1 VFCGAPRGA
10 AIADPQK
17 PTSGIPLFPDG
28 VPAPVDKSRGVIKNA
43 SESILVAEAVRKVYR
58 SGGEEVVALHGL
70 DLTVPEGEFL
80 AVMGPS
86 GSGKTTLL
94 NCVSGL
100 DEIDGGRVLVD
111 GLSIHELSD
120 KARTLHRAQEM
131 GFIFQ
136 AFNLIPV
143 FTATENVELPLLL
156 AGVHE
161 HDARVRARE
170 TLTRVGL
177 GNRLDRRPMEL
188 SGGEQQRVAVA
199 RALAGKPRIVWADEP
214 TGNLDSEMAAAVI
227 ELLGELHNEGLTIIL
242 VTHDPT
248 VAAHADRLITV
259 RDGRLVADERLAGP
273 KEEELLEM
281 VAR

>member
-1 VFCGAPRGA
+1 MEMSANGS
-10 AIADPQK
+10 K
-17 PTSGIPLFPDG
+17 PS
-28 VPAPVDKSRGVIKNA
+28 A
-43 SESILVAEAVRKVYR
+43 ILVAEGVRKVYR
-58 SGGEEVVALHGL
+58 SGADSVVALHDV
-70 DLTVPEGEFL
+70 DLVVPQGQFV

-94 NCVSGL
+94 NCLSGL
-100 DEIDGGRVLVD
+100 DEIDDGRVLVD

-120 KARTLHRAQEM
+120 KERTKHRAREM

-156 AGVHE
+156 AGVRE
-161 HDARVRARE
+161 HDARDARARARE
-170 TLTRVGL
+170 TLARVGL
-177 GNRLDRRPMEL
+177 GHRLDRRPMEL

-214 TGNLDSEMAAAVI
+214 TGNLDSEMAVAVI
-227 ELLGELHNEGLTIIL
+227 DLLGELHEEGLSIIL
-242 VTHDPT
+242 VTHDPS

-259 RDGRLVADERLAGP
+259 RDGRIEDDKLLAAPAELVPA
-273 KEEELLEM
+273 
-281 VAR
+281 

>member
-1 VFCGAPRGA
+1 VR
-10 AIADPQK
+10 DPQK
-17 PTSGIPLFPDG
+17 TATEILPLPDGALTSGG
-28 VPAPVDKSRGVIKNA
+28 ETEVEMNGG
-43 SESILVAEAVRKVYR
+43 SESILVAEGVRKIYR
-58 SGGEEVVALHGL
+58 SGGDEIVALHGL

-100 DEIDGGRVLVD
+100 DEIDAGRVLVD

-120 KARTLHRAQEM
+120 KARTRHRAQEM

-143 FTATENVELPLLL
+143 FTTTENVELPLLL

-161 HDARVRARE
+161 REARARARE
-170 TLTRVGL
+170 TLARVGL
-177 GNRLDRRPMEL
+177 DHRLERRPPEL

-199 RALAGKPRIVWADEP
+199 RALAGRPRIVWADEP
-214 TGNLDSEMAAAVI
+214 TGNLDSEMAQNVI
-227 ELLGELHNEGLTIIL
+227 ELLGELHREGLTLIL
-242 VTHDPT
+242 ITHDPT

-259 RDGRLVADERLAGP
+259 RDGRLVADERLGTVEPAAVGAG
-273 KEEELLEM
+273 
-281 VAR
+281 